1 MRQVCNVLSA
11 ACVKSA
17 EMIREHFEFRQTIT
31 TILADDPAHIAAAKA
46 GMLSGR
52 ADLESYLR
60 TDPFFGTSYSPVP
73 AEPDAPLIVHRMADA
88 AEEACVGP
96 MAAVAAA
103 IAWAGVESMVA
114 SGASFGLIDNGGDIV
129 FTAPDR
135 SVRVGLYA
143 GDAPVSG
150 KYAFVL
156 QPAPGIRGVCTSSAT
171 VGPSVSFG
179 VADAVVVFSHNP
191 AKADAWAT
199 GLCNEHRP
207 TDVGICI
214 PEGTAVDGVYAV
226 IGEWTSVW
234 GTVPEIVPA
243 TVRYDMI
250 TKGE

>member
-1 MRQVCNVLSA
+1 
-11 ACVKSA
+11 
-17 EMIREHFEFRQTIT
+17 
-31 TILADDPAHIAAAKA
+31 
-46 GMLSGR
+46 
-52 ADLESYLR
+52 
-60 TDPFFGTSYSPVP
+60 
-73 AEPDAPLIVHRMADA
+73 HRMADA

-199 GLCNEHRP
+199 GLCNELRP

>member
-1 MRQVCNVLSA
+1 
-11 ACVKSA
+11 
-17 EMIREHFEFRQTIT
+17 MIREHFEFRQTIT

-96 MAAVAAA
+96 AA

-199 GLCNEHRP
+199 GLCNELRP

>member
-60 TDPFFGTSYSPVP
+60 TDPFFGTSYSPVS

-171 VGPSVSFG
+171 VGPSISFG

-199 GLCNEHRP
+199 GLCNELRP

>member
-1 MRQVCNVLSA
+1 
-11 ACVKSA
+11 
-17 EMIREHFEFRQTIT
+17 MIREHFEFRQTIT

-73 AEPDAPLIVHRMADA
+73 AGPDAAGRGSVRADGA
-88 AEEACVGP
+88 GEACGGAG
-96 MAAVAAA
+96 AAGAAA
-103 IAWAGVESMVA
+103 SAWAGVESMVA
-114 SGASFGLIDNGGDIV
+114 SGGSCGLIDNGGGIV

-199 GLCNEHRP
+199 GLCNELRP

>member
-88 AEEACVGP
+88 A

-199 GLCNEHRP
+199 GLCNELRP

>member
-1 MRQVCNVLSA
+1 
-11 ACVKSA
+11 
-17 EMIREHFEFRQTIT
+17 MIREHFEFRQTIT

-199 GLCNEHRP
+199 GLCNELRP

-234 GTVPEIVPA
+234 GTLQEIVPSN
-243 TVRYDMI
+243 VRYDMI
-250 TKGE
+250 TKCE

>member
-1 MRQVCNVLSA
+1 
-11 ACVKSA
+11 
-17 EMIREHFEFRQTIT
+17 MIREHFEFRQTIT
-31 TILADDPAHIAAAKA
+31 TILADDPSHITAAKA
-46 GMLSGR
+46 GMLAGR
-52 ADLESYLR
+52 TDLESYLKA
-60 TDPFFGTSYSPVP
+60 DPFFGTSYSPVP
-73 AEPDAPLIVHRMADA
+73 AEPGAPLIVQRMAEAA
-88 AEEACVGP
+88 AEADVGP

-103 IAWAGVESMVA
+103 IAWTGVESMVA

-156 QPAPGIRGVCTSSAT
+156 PPAPGIRGVCTSSAT

-199 GLCNEHRP
+199 GLCNELRP